1 MQFNI
6 TGKHLDISDALRE
19 QVEAMLERL
28 EQLNDSVTSAQVTL
42 QVEKHEKIAEA
53 TLHVAGSKDVH
64 GDARHEDMYQALSL
78 LEEKLERQ
86 LQKIKNKADSH

>member
-19 QVEAMLERL
+19 QVEAMLTRL
-28 EQLNDSVTSAQVTL
+28 EQVNEHVTSAQVTL
-42 QVEKHEKIAEA
+42 QVEKHEKLAEA
-53 TLHVAGSKDVH
+53 TLHIAGSKDAH

-86 LQKIKNKADSH
+86 LQKIKNKAEAH